1 MAEFYEYESEIY
13 LNRMAS
19 MIEPVLIIAV
29 GIIVAILVVSI
40 FMPMLSIYDAM

>member
-1 MAEFYEYESEIY
+1 
-13 LNRMAS
+13 